1 MMLQLLSRFIGLLLS
16 SQETLPY
23 LRPPWSQSKS
33 WTWMTTVRCWLET
46 IPGSTCVRLVG
57 RTKLWCWPRGTAT
70 GHNMEDD
77 STSLCV
83 VMTQFDATGSLHPL
97 MVRQH
102 AEPNRPVK
110 YNINVMIHSDKKKSE
125 VNHKAITITTK
136 TIHIHIINNSSLNFY
151 MNIFEYLSFSIS
163 FKPIKLKYFVFI
175 LGVNMVSTSARL
187 LCDLC
192 SYMPKST
199 HALQT
204 TSLV

>member
-1 MMLQLLSRFIGLLLS
+1 MYKDSIHEMMLQLLSRFICLLLS

-57 RTKLWCWPRGTAT
+57 RTKLWCWPHGTAT

-83 VMTQFDATGSLHPL
+83 VMTQSDATGSLHPL
-97 MVRQH
+97 TVRQH

-110 YNINVMIHSDKKKSE
+110 YNINFMIHSDKKKSE
-125 VNHKAITITTK
+125 VNHKAIAITTK
-136 TIHIHIINNSSLNFY
+136 TMHIHIINTAVW
-151 MNIFEYLSFSIS
+151 IFI
-163 FKPIKLKYFVFI
+163 
-175 LGVNMVSTSARL
+175 
-187 LCDLC
+187 
-192 SYMPKST
+192 
-199 HALQT
+199 
-204 TSLV
+204 